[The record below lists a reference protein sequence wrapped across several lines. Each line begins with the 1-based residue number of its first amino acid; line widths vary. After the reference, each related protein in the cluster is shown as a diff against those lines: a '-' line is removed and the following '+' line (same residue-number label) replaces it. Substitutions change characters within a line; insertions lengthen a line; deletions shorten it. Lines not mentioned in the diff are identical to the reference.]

1 MKTWITQITK
11 KRTKITKTFVSLA
24 LLAVSQLSYAV
35 DIQPNTLY
43 PQVELD
49 TSMGKIV
56 VELDRTRAPITVDN
70 FLTYVVKGHYDN
82 TLFHRVIA
90 DFVVQGGGLDLKKE
104 ERPTDKPIVNESGN
118 GLSNLTGTIAMAREA
133 EPHTATSQFYFNV
146 VDNEKLDPSSRR
158 WGYTVFGEVSSGME
172 VLQAMSLVPTEFNT
186 QLEWPDFPVQDVILK
201 KATLLPRD

>member
-1 MKTWITQITK
+1 MKSWIL
-11 KRTKITKTFVSLA
+11 KTLAPLGLLLISQVSH
-24 LLAVSQLSYAV
+24 AV
-35 DIQPNTLY
+35 DIQPDTLY

-49 TSMGKIV
+49 TTMGKIV

-90 DFVVQGGGLDLKKE
+90 DFVVQGGGLDLNKE
-104 ERPTDKPIVNESGN
+104 ERPTSAPIVNESGN

-158 WGYTVFGEVSSGME
+158 WGYAVFGEVTSGME

-186 QLEWPDFPVQDVILK
+186 TIEWPDFPVTDIVLK
-201 KATLLPRD
+201 KATLLPRN

>member
-1 MKTWITQITK
+1 MKSWTIKCI
-11 KRTKITKTFVSLA
+11 SLVA
-24 LLAVSQLSYAV
+24 ILLTPFANAV

-43 PQVELD
+43 PQVEFD

-56 VELDRTRAPITVDN
+56 VELDRTRAPLTVDN

-104 ERPTDKPIVNESGN
+104 ERPTGEPIVNESGN
-118 GLSNLTGTIAMAREA
+118 GLSNLTGTIAMAREN
-133 EPHTATSQFYFNV
+133 EPHSATSQFYFNV

-158 WGYTVFGEVSSGME
+158 WGYAVFGEVTSGME
-172 VLQAMSLVPTEFNT
+172 VLAAMAIVPTEFNNK
-186 QLEWPDFPVQDVILK
+186 LEWPDFPVEDIILK
-201 KATLLPRD
+201 RATLLPRD

>member
-1 MKTWITQITK
+1 MINC
-11 KRTKITKTFVSLA
+11 VSLVVLMLTPFA
-24 LLAVSQLSYAV
+24 HAV

-43 PQVELD
+43 PEVEFD

-56 VELDRTRAPITVDN
+56 VELDRTRAPLTVDN

-90 DFVVQGGGLDLKKE
+90 DFVVQGGGLDLNKD
-104 ERPTDKPIVNESGN
+104 ERPTDKPIVNESGS

-133 EPHTATSQFYFNV
+133 EPHSATSQFYFNI

-158 WGYTVFGEVSSGME
+158 WGYAVFGEVTSGME
-172 VLQAMSLVPTEFNT
+172 VLAAMALVPTEFNSK
-186 QLEWPDFPVQDVILK
+186 LKWPDFPIEDIVLK
-201 KATLLPRD
+201 KATLLPRK